1 MQTLDVLQVT
11 GAKIVCPYFF
21 YYSKSFDTLNTISC
35 DNKGT
40 NWGCF
45 ALVRLFLPRAS
56 FFNCSF
62 ACTPFLKQCVFVC
75 FRPPGPGQM
84 RGGGALTNA
93 RPPAG
98 APTSSRRSVSLLII
112 NHTCMCHV
120 SCIMQMLLLFFASVE
135 QQLSVCL
142 SVCLYL
148 QCVSMC
154 ETPQI
159 AKLRQQLQR
168 SKRSSRHRRD
178 KDRKSPFNGSHT
190 IIQSQVISLCVCVC
204 VFSSV
209 FGRK

>member
-1 MQTLDVLQVT
+1 MPLSD
-11 GAKIVCPYFF
+11 FF
-21 YYSKSFDTLNTISC
+21 SL
-35 DNKGT
+35 
-40 NWGCF
+40 
-45 ALVRLFLPRAS
+45 L
-56 FFNCSF
+56 FNCSF

-93 RPPAG
+93 QPPAG
-98 APTSSRRSVSLLII
+98 APTSSRRSVSLQII
-112 NHTCMCHV
+112 NHTCMHHV
-120 SCIMQMLLLFFASVE
+120 SCKCCCFFASVE

-190 IIQSQVISLCVCVC
+190 IIQSQVMCVCV
-204 VFSSV
+204 
-209 FGRK
+209 